1 MLINIKQVAKDFK
14 VSTRTIQMWCKAE
27 GIKKIGNEY
36 QLTNDII
43 EAWRID
49 RTKTKTKS
57 TNENASPT
65 KQKHASQ
72 RTTII
77 ITSIILLLLCGVAY
91 FYTENSKNIEV
102 ISKGEKQNEKLNIE
116 INQVKEKNNQL
127 EINHV
132 IDSMKYK
139 ALRDS
144 IPKRIFKIKKPRFII
159 NGDN

>member
-57 TNENASPT
+57 TNENDSQAKRKTTSQKATILITAS
-65 KQKHASQ
+65 
-72 RTTII
+72 II
-77 ITSIILLLLCGVAY
+77 ILLCGVIY
-91 FYTENSKNIEV
+91 LYTENSKNIEV
-102 ISKGEKQNEKLNIE
+102 ISKGEKQIEYLNIE
-116 INQVKEKNNQL
+116 INQVKEQNKRL
-127 EINHV
+127 EINHT

-144 IPKRIFKIKKPRFII
+144 IPKRIFKTKKIPAF
-159 NGDN
+159 

>member
-57 TNENASPT
+57 TNENDSQAKRKTTSQKATILITAS
-65 KQKHASQ
+65 
-72 RTTII
+72 II
-77 ITSIILLLLCGVAY
+77 ILLCGVIY
-91 FYTENSKNIEV
+91 LYTENSKNIEV
-102 ISKGEKQNEKLNIE
+102 ISKGEKQIEYLNIE
-116 INQVKEKNNQL
+116 INQIKEQNKRL
-127 EINHV
+127 EINHT

-144 IPKRIFKIKKPRFII
+144 IPKRIFKTKKIPAF
-159 NGDN
+159 

>member
-14 VSTRTIQMWCKAE
+14 VSTRTIQMWSKAE

-57 TNENASPT
+57 TNENDSQAKRKTTSQKATILITAS
-65 KQKHASQ
+65 
-72 RTTII
+72 II
-77 ITSIILLLLCGVAY
+77 ILLCGVIY
-91 FYTENSKNIEV
+91 LYTENSKNIEV
-102 ISKGEKQNEKLNIE
+102 ISKGEKQIEYLNIE
-116 INQVKEKNNQL
+116 INQIKEQNKRL
-127 EINHV
+127 EINHT

-144 IPKRIFKIKKPRFII
+144 IPKRIFKTKKIPAF
-159 NGDN
+159 

>member
-27 GIKKIGNEY
+27 GIKKIANEY

-49 RTKTKTKS
+49 RTKTKTKP
-57 TNENASPT
+57 TNENASAT
-65 KQKHASQ
+65 KQKNTSQ
-72 RTTII
+72 RTIII
-77 ITSIILLLLCGVAY
+77 ITASIIILLCGLIY

-102 ISKGEKQNEKLNIE
+102 ISKNEKQIESLNIE
-116 INQVKEKNNQL
+116 IKKANEKNKQL
-127 EINHV
+127 EINHA

-144 IPKRIFKIKKPRFII
+144 IPKRIFKLKKFPAY
-159 NGDN
+159 

>member
-14 VSTRTIQMWCKAE
+14 VSTRTIQMWSKAE

-57 TNENASPT
+57 TNENDSQAKRKTTSQKATILITAS
-65 KQKHASQ
+65 
-72 RTTII
+72 II
-77 ITSIILLLLCGVAY
+77 ILLCGVIY
-91 FYTENSKNIEV
+91 LYTENSKNIEV
-102 ISKGEKQNEKLNIE
+102 ISKGEKQIEYLNIE
-116 INQVKEKNNQL
+116 INQVKEQNKRL
-127 EINHV
+127 EINHT

-144 IPKRIFKIKKPRFII
+144 IPKRIFKTKKIPAF
-159 NGDN
+159 